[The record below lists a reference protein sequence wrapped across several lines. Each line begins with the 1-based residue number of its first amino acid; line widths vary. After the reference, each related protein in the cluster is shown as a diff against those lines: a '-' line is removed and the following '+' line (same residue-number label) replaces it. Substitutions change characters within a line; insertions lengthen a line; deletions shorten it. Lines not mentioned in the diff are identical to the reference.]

1 MASYP
6 GSFPRTVVS
15 MGSPTSDISYL
26 PTSLVRDVFAVAVVV
41 QHVCSPNA
49 ELGLQGTRSVVYSSV
64 YHTTVVARLMGSW
77 GERREE
83 ERREGGRRNMGGTS
97 TTREGSVPKVT
108 VQDAASFPGS
118 HVESLECDHL
128 GQG

>member
-15 MGSPTSDISYL
+15 MGSSTSDISYL

-83 ERREGGRRNMGGTS
+83 ERREGGGTKGGREEEHGRYLYNKGGVSPQSNS
-97 TTREGSVPKVT
+97 TGCSLIPRFSCGVT
-108 VQDAASFPGS
+108 GM
-118 HVESLECDHL
+118 
-128 GQG
+128 